1 MAKAVILYGG
11 NSKQSRLKG
20 ILNKAESYFK
30 KESIDTHTIFIH
42 DLPADDLIL
51 ANFNSAPILKA
62 NKIVEEADIVVV
74 LTPVYKAAYTGI
86 LKTYLDLLPQKGLEG
101 KTVLPLV
108 LGGSFGH
115 LLAIDY
121 ALKPVL
127 SALGATNILSG
138 AYVLDTQVEKT
149 EDGQYVLAPEI
160 SERLDR
166 VLHLSKEEAGRYLAL
181 K

>member
-1 MAKAVILYGG
+1 MTKAAIIYGG

-20 ILNKAESYFK
+20 ILDKAASYFK
-30 KESIDTHTIFIH
+30 KGGIDTETIFVH
-42 DLPADDLIL
+42 DLPAKDLIL
-51 ANFNSAPILKA
+51 ANFNSEPILKA
-62 NKIVEEADIVVV
+62 NKTVEEADIVVV

-149 EDGQYVLAPEI
+149 EDLKYVLASEI

-166 VLHLSKEEAGRYLAL
+166 VLALSKEEADRYLAL

>member
-1 MAKAVILYGG
+1 MTKAVMIYGG

-20 ILNKAESYFK
+20 ILDKAASYFK
-30 KESIDTHTIFIH
+30 KESVDTETIFVH
-42 DLPADDLIL
+42 DLPAEDLIL
-51 ANFNSAPILKA
+51 ANFNSGPILKA

-115 LLAIDY
+115 LLVIDY

-127 SALGATNILSG
+127 SALGATTILNG
-138 AYVLDTQVEKT
+138 AYILDTQVEKT
-149 EDGQYVLAPEI
+149 KDLRYILAPEI
-160 SERLDR
+160 SGRLDR
-166 VLHLSKEEAGRYLAL
+166 VLLLAKEEASRSLAVR
-181 K
+181 